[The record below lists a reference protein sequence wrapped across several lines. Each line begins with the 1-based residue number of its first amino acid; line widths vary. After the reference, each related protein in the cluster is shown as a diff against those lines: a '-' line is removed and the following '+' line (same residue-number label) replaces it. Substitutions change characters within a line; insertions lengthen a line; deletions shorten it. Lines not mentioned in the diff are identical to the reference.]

1 LWLIEVAVTTHW
13 HALQSKPHKEGAVW
27 QQIRAKG
34 FEAFF
39 PQVRVQTSNPR
50 ARKARPY
57 FPGYLF
63 VRADLEAVGPST
75 FQYMPHAVG
84 LVSFGGE
91 PARVPDNLIQA
102 IQRKVGEIELAG
114 GEVFYGLKPGDPVVI
129 LEGPF
134 AGYRAIF
141 DARLSGGE
149 RVRVLLDF
157 LGRQTVPVELDAAQ
171 IEQKKRL

>member
-1 LWLIEVAVTTHW
+1 VTTHW
-13 HALQSKPHKEGAVW
+13 HALQSKPYKEGAVW

-34 FEAFF
+34 FEVFY
-39 PQVRVQTSNPR
+39 PRVPVQTRNPR
-50 ARKARPY
+50 ARRVRPY
-57 FPGYLF
+57 FPGYVF

-75 FQYMPHAVG
+75 FQYLPHAVG

-91 PARVPDNLIQA
+91 PARVPDHLIHA
-102 IQRKVGEIELAG
+102 IQRKVSEVQAAG
-114 GEVFYGLKPGDPVVI
+114 GEVFYGLQPGDLVTI
-129 LEGPF
+129 MDGPF

-171 IEQKKRL
+171 IGQKKRP